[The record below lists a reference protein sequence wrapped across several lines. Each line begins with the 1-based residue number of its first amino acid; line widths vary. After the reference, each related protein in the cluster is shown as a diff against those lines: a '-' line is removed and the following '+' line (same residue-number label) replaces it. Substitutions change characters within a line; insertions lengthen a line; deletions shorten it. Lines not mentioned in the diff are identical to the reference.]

1 MKQGQI
7 KKIAKQK
14 GYRLGSV
21 CRTSDCCRMIRQ
33 CLLLSGVKEGD
44 IYTGINTITDDREAV
59 IVVKADNSR
68 KSNHV
73 LHKLIPISQI

>member
-1 MKQGQI
+1 
-7 KKIAKQK
+7 
-14 GYRLGSV
+14 
-21 CRTSDCCRMIRQ
+21 MIRQ